1 MRRFLLD
8 SSVTLGSQILRLV
21 FGLVTSIIIARI
33 LGPEGR
39 GVYALCILL
48 PFIIVTFANLG
59 IVPAT
64 AYLLASRRFSPRL
77 VLGGNIILS
86 AGFSLVG
93 MAAGYL
99 VVLQFRSLFFPS
111 VSEEY
116 LFLSLLLIPA
126 HIFFRHI
133 QAVSLGLQN
142 FRYFNLSAVVSAFLF
157 LGFTGIALIFFRMD
171 IWGALTANLLAWLIS
186 SILIFRWTGRLTG
199 GMSLRRNGPYMR
211 SALRYGIQVHLGN
224 LFIFLSYRVDLLLIN
239 WYLDPAAVGYYAIGV
254 VLVEQLW
261 LVSSAVSLVLF
272 PRLAASAD
280 VKKKN
285 AFTPVIARAVFLIT
299 LAAALILFGVSNLLV
314 TILYSDQYLPA
325 VRPIQL
331 LLPGIIALSVY
342 RVIANDIAARGQPL
356 INTCTALVA
365 LVVNIVLNL
374 IWIPLYGISGAALAS
389 TISYGSTLIIGLMLY
404 RRISGNPWTVMLIP
418 RREDWSRYRSALIHL
433 GRYLP
438 PGKKDYPDLD

>member
-1 MRRFLLD
+1 
-8 SSVTLGSQILRLV
+8 
-21 FGLVTSIIIARI
+21 
-33 LGPEGR
+33 
-39 GVYALCILL
+39 
-48 PFIIVTFANLG
+48 
-59 IVPAT
+59 
-64 AYLLASRRFSPRL
+64 
-77 VLGGNIILS
+77 
-86 AGFSLVG
+86 
-93 MAAGYL
+93 
-99 VVLQFRSLFFPS
+99 
-111 VSEEY
+111 
-116 LFLSLLLIPA
+116 
-126 HIFFRHI
+126 
-133 QAVSLGLQN
+133 
-142 FRYFNLSAVVSAFLF
+142 
-157 LGFTGIALIFFRMD
+157 
-171 IWGALTANLLAWLIS
+171 
-186 SILIFRWTGRLTG
+186 
-199 GMSLRRNGPYMR
+199 MR